1 MGRDQQGKKKWRK
14 KSIKFT
20 KKCGHV
26 NLVSALLHTLIE
38 TVIALEQRETTSS
51 LGVSLNNGAVL
62 LRGQD
67 REGWSGLE
75 KARVSLWLRLL
86 CVSPLHVEG
95 RDTERQGVQF
105 RIEDELSL
113 VLQRKASSAVT
124 PPPHHGATLVRM

>member
-1 MGRDQQGKKKWRK
+1 MLHKGEWEEISRGKKRRK

-75 KARVSLWLRLL
+75 
-86 CVSPLHVEG
+86 SPCFTVAEIIVRFSVTCG
-95 RDTERQGVQF
+95 SERH
-105 RIEDELSL
+105 
-113 VLQRKASSAVT
+113 RKTGS
-124 PPPHHGATLVRM
+124 PI